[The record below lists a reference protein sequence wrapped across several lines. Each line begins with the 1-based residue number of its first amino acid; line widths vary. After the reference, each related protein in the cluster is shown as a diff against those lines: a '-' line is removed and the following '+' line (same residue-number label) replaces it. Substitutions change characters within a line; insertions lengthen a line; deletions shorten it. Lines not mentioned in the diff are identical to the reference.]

1 MPKYVSDTET
11 KCDYCGEMVDHRS
24 QIIRRQGQRTVRKC
38 INCGHPQACDEHIM
52 PVDHAKYV
60 FFLDKLMSFD
70 PNKVE
75 KRDIEKAGWLRDIIS
90 KEGRLPLRY
99 LSEIRRLEK
108 RYDVEV

>member
-1 MPKYVSDTET
+1 MAKYVSDTET
-11 KCDYCGEMVDHRS
+11 KCDYCGDMVDHRS

-38 INCGHPQACDEHIM
+38 INCGHPQACG
-52 PVDHAKYV
+52 A